1 MGFLFIKSGFT
12 HTHKVEKGGE
22 RRRTKEGSESSLLH
36 NKHEPSP
43 NPTPPHMHTNYEAGQ
58 AKKSPL
64 SVQKLTQ
71 LREVFLLSTGK
82 KYGTL
87 WYFILKNLV
96 VIVVFQNVFL

>member
-36 NKHEPSP
+36 NKHEPNP

-64 SVQKLTQ
+64 GVQMLTQ
-71 LREVFLLSTGK
+71 LREVFLLKHWK
-82 KYGTL
+82 KYHTIRN
-87 WYFILKNLV
+87 FIINKLEV
-96 VIVVFQNVFL
+96 FVVFQNVIL